1 MSKKKTI
8 PPKFRIWIEA
18 RTRHRLSHAQIQMA
32 RELGMNP
39 KKFGKLANEDQ
50 EPWKLP
56 LPQFIEELYFK
67 HFKKD
72 RPDNVRSIEQ
82 IAKDHARREE
92 ERRVEKRLARE
103 AEAEHNE
110 AARTSVLNIQELFQ
124 PGLVETIRKS
134 SDPKDRT

>member
-1 MSKKKTI
+1 LQ
-8 PPKFRIWIEA
+8 IWIEA
-18 RTRHRLSHAQIQMA
+18 KRRWHLSDAQVQMA